1 MKKLEELVPEEGSVV
16 ILGHVRPDGD
26 CVGSCLAAY
35 LYLTKLRPEQEIRL
49 ILGPFADSFRMLSG
63 SERIEH
69 DFTGTADICLCLD
82 TSDRERLGDGAA
94 LFDRAKTRICIDH
107 HHTNTGFADVNV
119 ICGEISSA
127 SELLAGML
135 DAEVVDQAIAES
147 LYLGIV
153 HDTGCFKH
161 SNTKRATMETAGRLL
176 EYGVSSSRI
185 IDDTFYH
192 KALIQNRILGHALLQ
207 AELAFSGRCIISC
220 VTWEDLQR
228 FHAAALDL
236 EGVIDQLRVTDGTE
250 VAVLIHENGDG
261 CCKISMRS
269 SKDAD
274 VSKVAL
280 VFGGGGHVKAAGCTI
295 EGSAPEA
302 KKKLTAVLKEQL
314 FAGEI

>member
-35 LYLTKLRPEQEIRL
+35 LYLTKMRPEQEIRL
-49 ILGPFADSFRMLSG
+49 ILGQFADSFRMLSG

-69 DFTGTADICLCLD
+69 DFIGTADICLCLD

-185 IDDTFYH
+185 IDDTFFR
-192 KALIQNRILGHALLQ
+192 KTFRQNRLLGRAL
-207 AELAFSGRCIISC
+207 
-220 VTWEDLQR
+220 TN
-228 FHAAALDL
+228 AALFLDGKMIGTAVTMQDMA
-236 EGVIDQLRVTDGTE
+236 EFSADSRDTDGIVDQIRVTDGVE
-250 VAVLIHENGDG
+250 IAVFLYELTPGEY
-261 CCKISMRS
+261 KISMRS
-269 SKDAD
+269 NTCVD
-274 VSKVAL
+274 VSAIAGQ
-280 VFGGGGHVKAAGCTI
+280 FGGGGHVRAAG
-295 EGSAPEA
+295 GSSSARPEVIFEKIA
-302 KKKLTAVLKEQL
+302 ALAGEQL
-314 FAGEI
+314 KGQV

>member
-1 MKKLEELVPEEGSVV
+1 MWLHERIQEAEN
-16 ILGHVRPDGD
+16 ILIVGHVRPDGD
-26 CVGSCLAAY
+26 CVGSTVGLWNYIRDNWPEKEAVVCLGDFSQDFMILQGADQVRHE
-35 LYLTKLRPEQEIRL
+35 LPELSFDLAISVDASS
-49 ILGPFADSFRMLSG
+49 AD
-63 SERIEH
+63 
-69 DFTGTADICLCLD
+69 
-82 TSDRERLGDGAA
+82 RLGAFQEA
-94 LFDRAKTRICIDH
+94 FFQAHRRICIDH
-107 HHTNTGFADVNV
+107 HATNTLFAQENTVDAKA
-119 ICGEISSA
+119 SAA
-127 SELLAGML
+127 SELLYTLMDPEKISL
-135 DAEVVDQAIAES
+135 SCAEC

-153 HDTGCFKH
+153 HDTGVFKH
-161 SNTKRATMETAGRLL
+161 SNTTRKTMEIAGALL
-176 EYGVSSSRI
+176 EKGVSSSRI

-192 KALIQNRILGHALLQ
+192 KTLIQNRILGHALLQ